1 MIKEEIKGR
10 NNMNIYQIDKL
21 CKTYGEKRLFDNISL
36 TVDSRDKIG
45 IIGVNG
51 AGKTTLL
58 NILAEKDTAENIE
71 IIKASKLAIEYLS
84 QNPEISEEATVIQQ
98 IFKGDSKVI
107 KLVGEYEEAVSLL
120 SKTPDDQKLQEKMNQ
135 ITHEMDIQNG
145 WVVESEAK
153 KILTKLKITEFDK
166 KMKELSG
173 GQRKRVALAGALIRP
188 SDILILDEP
197 TNHID
202 NDTIDFLED
211 HLKALKTALIMVTHD
226 RYFLDRVT
234 NTIVELE
241 NGNIHRYKG
250 NYSKYLEIKQQRQQD
265 EAKIEQKKQR
275 LYKQELDWIRKGVE
289 ARRTKQKARKERFEE
304 LEKDIQLSDKDELT
318 IDVATTRLGSKI
330 IEAENIGMS
339 YADKLLFEN
348 FTYTLNREDRI
359 GIVGSNGK
367 GKTTL
372 LNILAGKIEPSKGIL
387 EFGDTIKIG
396 YYTQEN
402 LDMDIELRAIEYI
415 KETAEYVSRKDGS
428 KISASQM
435 MENFLFN
442 STSQHTYIRK
452 LSGGERRRLY
462 LLKILMESPNVLF
475 LDEPTNDLDI
485 ETLSVLEEY
494 INYFDGPVVT
504 VSHDRYFL
512 DKICNKIFSFEDSF
526 EIIYTMGGY
535 QDYLDIKK
543 DTILEKDIKTTKSE
557 NTSNINQKS
566 EKNKKGKLS
575 YKEQREYECI
585 DSEIAELENKLHQ
598 IETEILLSG
607 SDFIKLQQL
616 TKSQEEIEENI
627 FDKLEKKENYEKI
640 LEDI

>member
-1 MIKEEIKGR
+1 
-10 NNMNIYQIDKL
+10 MNLYQIDKL
-21 CKTYGEKRLFDNISL
+21 CKTYGEKKLFDNISL
-36 TVDSRDKIG
+36 TVDSGDKIG

-58 NILAEKDTAENIE
+58 NILSENDTAENIE
-71 IIKASKLAIEYLS
+71 VMKASRLVIEYLS

-98 IFKGDSKVI
+98 IFKGDSKII
-107 KLVGEYEEAVSLL
+107 KLVGRYEEIVSLL
-120 SKTPDDQKLQEKMNQ
+120 SKTPEDKQLQEEMNKVTQ
-135 ITHEMDIQNG
+135 EMDTQNG
-145 WVVESEAK
+145 WALESEAK
-153 KILTKLKITEFDK
+153 KILTKLKIIEFDK

-211 HLKALKTALIMVTHD
+211 HLKSLRTSLIMVTHD

-234 NTIVELE
+234 NTIIELE
-241 NGNIHRYKG
+241 NGKLHRYKG

-265 EAKIEQKKQR
+265 EAKIELKKQR

-289 ARRTKQKARKERFEE
+289 ARRTKQKARKERFED
-304 LEKDIQLSDKDELT
+304 LEKEIQISDKDEFT
-318 IDVATTRLGSKI
+318 IDVATSRLGSKI
-330 IEAENIGMS
+330 IEAENIKMAYGE
-339 YADKLLFEN
+339 KLLFDK
-348 FTYTLNREDRI
+348 FTYTINKEDRI
-359 GIVGSNGK
+359 GIIGENGK

-372 LNILAGKIEPSKGIL
+372 LNILAGKITPIEGNI
-387 EFGDTIKIG
+387 EFGDTVKIG

-402 LDMDIELRAIEYI
+402 LDMNTELRAIEYI
-415 KETAEYVSRKDGS
+415 KETAEYVSKKDGT

-442 STSQHTYIRK
+442 ATSQHTYIRK

-494 INYFDGPVVT
+494 INYFEGPVIT

-512 DKICNKIFSFEDSF
+512 DKICNKIFSFEENN
-526 EIIYTMGGY
+526 EILYTMGGY
-535 QDYLDIKK
+535 QEYLDIKK
-543 DTILEKDIKTTKSE
+543 DIVVEKDLKTIKSE
-557 NTSNINQKS
+557 NEINTNQKFD
-566 EKNKKGKLS
+566 KNKKVKLS
-575 YKEQREYECI
+575 YKEQREYENI
-585 DSEIAELENKLHQ
+585 DTEIEKLEAKLHQ
-598 IETEILLSG
+598 IETEIISSG
-607 SDFIKLQQL
+607 SDFVKLQQL
-616 TKSQEEIEENI
+616 AKAQEETEE
-627 FDKLEKKENYEKI
+627 FLLERLERKENLEKI
-640 LEDI
+640 LENL

>member
-1 MIKEEIKGR
+1 
-10 NNMNIYQIDKL
+10 MNLYQIDKL
-21 CKTYGEKRLFDNISL
+21 CKTYGEKKLFDNISL
-36 TVDSRDKIG
+36 TVDSGDKIG

-58 NILAEKDTAENIE
+58 NILSENDTAENIE
-71 IIKASKLAIEYLS
+71 VMKASRLVIEYLS

-98 IFKGDSKVI
+98 IFKGDSKII
-107 KLVGEYEEAVSLL
+107 KLVGRYEEIVSLL
-120 SKTPDDQKLQEKMNQ
+120 SKTPEDKQLQEEMNKVTQ
-135 ITHEMDIQNG
+135 EMDTQNG
-145 WVVESEAK
+145 WALESEAK

-211 HLKALKTALIMVTHD
+211 HLKSLRTSLIMVTHD

-234 NTIVELE
+234 NTIIELE
-241 NGNIHRYKG
+241 NGKLHRYKG

-265 EAKIEQKKQR
+265 EAKIELKKQR

-289 ARRTKQKARKERFEE
+289 ARRTKQKARKERFED
-304 LEKDIQLSDKDELT
+304 LEKEIQISDKDEFT
-318 IDVATTRLGSKI
+318 IDVATSRLGSKI
-330 IEAENIGMS
+330 IEAENIKMAYGE
-339 YADKLLFEN
+339 KLLFDK
-348 FTYTLNREDRI
+348 FTYNINKEDRI
-359 GIVGSNGK
+359 GIIGENGK

-372 LNILAGKIEPSKGIL
+372 LNILAGKITPIEGNI
-387 EFGDTIKIG
+387 EFGDTVKIG

-402 LDMDIELRAIEYI
+402 LDMNTELRAIEYI
-415 KETAEYVSRKDGS
+415 KETAEYVSKKDGT

-442 STSQHTYIRK
+442 ATSQHTYIRK

-494 INYFDGPVVT
+494 INYFEGPVIT

-512 DKICNKIFSFEDSF
+512 DKICNKIFSFEENN
-526 EIIYTMGGY
+526 EILYTMGGY
-535 QDYLDIKK
+535 QEYLDIKK
-543 DTILEKDIKTTKSE
+543 DIVVEKDLKTIKSE
-557 NTSNINQKS
+557 NEINTNQKFD
-566 EKNKKGKLS
+566 KNKKVKLS
-575 YKEQREYECI
+575 YKEQREYENI
-585 DSEIAELENKLHQ
+585 DTEIEKLEAKLHQ
-598 IETEILLSG
+598 IETEIISSG
-607 SDFIKLQQL
+607 SDFVKLQQL
-616 TKSQEEIEENI
+616 AKAQEETEE
-627 FDKLEKKENYEKI
+627 FLLERLERKENLEKI
-640 LEDI
+640 LENL

>member
-1 MIKEEIKGR
+1 
-10 NNMNIYQIDKL
+10 MNLYQIDKL
-21 CKTYGEKRLFDNISL
+21 CKTYGEKKLFDNISL
-36 TVDSRDKIG
+36 TVDSGDKIG

-58 NILAEKDTAENIE
+58 NILAENDTAENIE
-71 IIKASKLAIEYLS
+71 VMKASRLAIEYLS

-98 IFKGDSKVI
+98 IFKGDSKII
-107 KLVGEYEEAVSLL
+107 KLVGSYEEIVSLL
-120 SKTPDDQKLQEKMNQ
+120 SKNPEDKKLQDEMNQ

-145 WVVESEAK
+145 WDLESEAK

-202 NDTIDFLED
+202 NDTIDFLEE
-211 HLKALKTALIMVTHD
+211 HLKSLKTALVMVTHD

-241 NGNIHRYKG
+241 NGKLYRYKG

-265 EAKIEQKKQR
+265 EAKIELKKQR
-275 LYKQELDWIRKGVE
+275 LYKHELEWIRKGVE
-289 ARRTKQKARKERFEE
+289 ARRTKQKARKERFED
-304 LEKDIQLSDKDELT
+304 LEKEIQIDDKDDFT
-318 IDVATTRLGSKI
+318 IDVATSRLGSKI
-330 IEAENIGMS
+330 IEAENLKMAYG
-339 YADKLLFEN
+339 DKLLFDN
-348 FTYTLNREDRI
+348 FTYTVNKDDRI
-359 GIVGSNGK
+359 GIIGDNGK

-372 LNILAGKIEPSKGIL
+372 LNILAGKITPLTGNI
-387 EFGDTIKIG
+387 EFGDTVKIG

-402 LDMDIELRAIEYI
+402 LDMNIELRAIEYI
-415 KETAEYVSRKDGS
+415 KETAEYVSKKDGS

-442 STSQHTYIRK
+442 ATSQHTYIRK

-494 INYFDGPVVT
+494 INYFEGPVIT

-512 DKICNKIFSFEDSF
+512 DKICNKIFSFEANN
-526 EIIYTMGGY
+526 EILYTMGGY
-535 QDYLDIKK
+535 QEYLDIKK
-543 DTILEKDIKTTKSE
+543 DIGTEKNSKTIKVE
-557 NTSNINQKS
+557 NTSNTAQKP
-566 EKNKKGKLS
+566 EKNKKIKLS
-575 YKEQREYECI
+575 YKEQREYENI
-585 DSEIAELENKLHQ
+585 DAEIEKLENKLHQ
-598 IETEILLSG
+598 IENEIISAG
-607 SDFIKLQQL
+607 SDFVKLQQL
-616 TKSQEEIEENI
+616 TKAQEEIEELLLE
-627 FDKLEKKENYEKI
+627 KLERKENFEKI
-640 LEDI
+640 LENL

>member
-1 MIKEEIKGR
+1 
-10 NNMNIYQIDKL
+10 MNLYQIDKL
-21 CKTYGEKRLFDNISL
+21 CKTYGEKKLFDNISL
-36 TVDSRDKIG
+36 TVDSGDKIG

-58 NILAEKDTAENIE
+58 NILSENDTAENIE
-71 IIKASKLAIEYLS
+71 VMKASRLVIEYLS

-98 IFKGDSKVI
+98 IFKGDSKII
-107 KLVGEYEEAVSLL
+107 KLVGRYEEIVSLL
-120 SKTPDDQKLQEKMNQ
+120 SKTPEDKQLQEEMNKVTQ
-135 ITHEMDIQNG
+135 EMDTQNG
-145 WVVESEAK
+145 WALESEAK

-211 HLKALKTALIMVTHD
+211 HLKSLRTSLIMVTHD

-234 NTIVELE
+234 NTIIELE
-241 NGNIHRYKG
+241 NGKLHRYKG

-265 EAKIEQKKQR
+265 EAKIELKKQR

-289 ARRTKQKARKERFEE
+289 ARRTKQKARKERFED
-304 LEKDIQLSDKDELT
+304 LEKEIQISDKDEFT
-318 IDVATTRLGSKI
+318 IDVATSRLGSKI
-330 IEAENIGMS
+330 IEAENIKMAYGE
-339 YADKLLFEN
+339 KLLFDK
-348 FTYTLNREDRI
+348 FTYTINKEDRI
-359 GIVGSNGK
+359 GIIGENGK

-372 LNILAGKIEPSKGIL
+372 LNILAGKITPIEGNI
-387 EFGDTIKIG
+387 EFGDTVKIG

-402 LDMDIELRAIEYI
+402 LDMNTELRAIEYI
-415 KETAEYVSRKDGS
+415 KETAEYVSKKDGT

-442 STSQHTYIRK
+442 ATSQHTYIRK

-494 INYFDGPVVT
+494 INYFEGPVIT

-512 DKICNKIFSFEDSF
+512 DKICNKIFSFEENN
-526 EIIYTMGGY
+526 EILYTMGGY
-535 QDYLDIKK
+535 QEYLDIKK
-543 DTILEKDIKTTKSE
+543 DIVVEKDLKTIKSE
-557 NTSNINQKS
+557 NEINTNQKFD
-566 EKNKKGKLS
+566 KNKKVKLS
-575 YKEQREYECI
+575 YKEQREYENI
-585 DSEIAELENKLHQ
+585 DTEIEKLEAKLHQ
-598 IETEILLSG
+598 IETEIISSG
-607 SDFIKLQQL
+607 SDFVKLQQL
-616 TKSQEEIEENI
+616 AKAQEETEE
-627 FDKLEKKENYEKI
+627 FLLERLERKENLEKI
-640 LEDI
+640 LENL

>member
-1 MIKEEIKGR
+1 
-10 NNMNIYQIDKL
+10 MNLYQIDKL
-21 CKTYGEKRLFDNISL
+21 CKTYGEKKLFDNISL
-36 TVDSRDKIG
+36 TVDSGDKIG

-58 NILAEKDTAENIE
+58 NILSENDTAENIE
-71 IIKASKLAIEYLS
+71 VMKASRLVIEYLS

-98 IFKGDSKVI
+98 IFKGDSKII
-107 KLVGEYEEAVSLL
+107 KLVGRYEEIVSLL
-120 SKTPDDQKLQEKMNQ
+120 SKTPEDKQLQEEMNKVTQ
-135 ITHEMDIQNG
+135 EMDTQNG
-145 WVVESEAK
+145 WALESEAK

-211 HLKALKTALIMVTHD
+211 HLKSLRTSLIMVTHD

-234 NTIVELE
+234 NTIIELE
-241 NGNIHRYKG
+241 NGKLHRYKG

-265 EAKIEQKKQR
+265 EAKIELKKQR

-289 ARRTKQKARKERFEE
+289 ARRTKQKARKERFED
-304 LEKDIQLSDKDELT
+304 LEKEIQISDKDEFT
-318 IDVATTRLGSKI
+318 IDVATSRLGSKI
-330 IEAENIGMS
+330 IEAENIKMAYGE
-339 YADKLLFEN
+339 KLLFDK
-348 FTYTLNREDRI
+348 FTYTINKEDRI
-359 GIVGSNGK
+359 GIIGENGK

-372 LNILAGKIEPSKGIL
+372 LNILAGKITPIEGNI
-387 EFGDTIKIG
+387 EFGDTVKIG

-402 LDMDIELRAIEYI
+402 LDMNTELRAIEYI
-415 KETAEYVSRKDGS
+415 KETAEYVSKKDGT

-442 STSQHTYIRK
+442 ATSQHTYIRK

-494 INYFDGPVVT
+494 INYFEGPVIT

-512 DKICNKIFSFEDSF
+512 DKICNKIFSFEENN
-526 EIIYTMGGY
+526 EILYTMGGY
-535 QDYLDIKK
+535 QEYLDIKK
-543 DTILEKDIKTTKSE
+543 DIVVEKDLKTIKSE
-557 NTSNINQKS
+557 NEINTNQKFD
-566 EKNKKGKLS
+566 KNKKVKLS
-575 YKEQREYECI
+575 YKEQREYENI
-585 DSEIAELENKLHQ
+585 DTEIEKLEAKLHQ
-598 IETEILLSG
+598 IETEIISSG
-607 SDFIKLQQL
+607 SDFVKLQQL
-616 TKSQEEIEENI
+616 AKAQEETEEFLLERLERKEN
-627 FDKLEKKENYEKI
+627 LEKFLEN
-640 LEDI
+640 L

>member
-1 MIKEEIKGR
+1 
-10 NNMNIYQIDKL
+10 MNLYQIDKL
-21 CKTYGEKRLFDNISL
+21 CKTYGEKKLFDNISL
-36 TVDSRDKIG
+36 TVDSGDKIG

-58 NILAEKDTAENIE
+58 NILAENDTAENIE
-71 IIKASKLAIEYLS
+71 VMKASRLAIEYLS

-98 IFKGDSKVI
+98 IFKGDSKII
-107 KLVGEYEEAVSLL
+107 KLVGSYEEIVSLL
-120 SKTPDDQKLQEKMNQ
+120 SKNPEDKKLQDEMNQ

-145 WVVESEAK
+145 WDLESEAK

-202 NDTIDFLED
+202 NDTIDFLEE
-211 HLKALKTALIMVTHD
+211 HLKSLKTALVMVTHD

-241 NGNIHRYKG
+241 NGKLYRYKG

-265 EAKIEQKKQR
+265 EAKIELKKQR
-275 LYKQELDWIRKGVE
+275 LYKHELEWIRKGVE
-289 ARRTKQKARKERFEE
+289 ARRTKQKARKERFED
-304 LEKDIQLSDKDELT
+304 LEKEIQIDDKDDFT
-318 IDVATTRLGSKI
+318 IDVATSRLGSKI
-330 IEAENIGMS
+330 IEAENLKMAYG
-339 YADKLLFEN
+339 DKLLFDN
-348 FTYTLNREDRI
+348 FTYTVNKDDRI
-359 GIVGSNGK
+359 GIIGDNGK

-372 LNILAGKIEPSKGIL
+372 LNILAGKITPLTGNI
-387 EFGDTIKIG
+387 EFGDTVKIG

-402 LDMDIELRAIEYI
+402 LDMNIELRAIEYI
-415 KETAEYVSRKDGS
+415 KETAEYVSKKDGS

-442 STSQHTYIRK
+442 ATSQHTYIRK

-494 INYFDGPVVT
+494 INYFEGPVIT

-512 DKICNKIFSFEDSF
+512 DKICNKIFSFEANN
-526 EIIYTMGGY
+526 EILYTMGGY
-535 QDYLDIKK
+535 QEYLDIKK
-543 DTILEKDIKTTKSE
+543 DIVTEKNSKTIKVE
-557 NTSNINQKS
+557 NTSNTAQKP
-566 EKNKKGKLS
+566 EKNKKIKLS
-575 YKEQREYECI
+575 YKEQREYEKI
-585 DSEIAELENKLHQ
+585 DAEIEKLENKLHQ
-598 IETEILLSG
+598 IENEIISAG
-607 SDFIKLQQL
+607 SDFVKLQQL
-616 TKSQEEIEENI
+616 TKAQEETEELLLE
-627 FDKLEKKENYEKI
+627 KLERKENFEKI
-640 LEDI
+640 LENL

>member
-1 MIKEEIKGR
+1 
-10 NNMNIYQIDKL
+10 MNLYQIDKL
-21 CKTYGEKRLFDNISL
+21 CKTYGEKKLFDNISL
-36 TVDSRDKIG
+36 TVDSGDKIG

-58 NILAEKDTAENIE
+58 NILSENDTAENIE
-71 IIKASKLAIEYLS
+71 VMKASRLVIEYLS

-98 IFKGDSKVI
+98 IFKGDSKII
-107 KLVGEYEEAVSLL
+107 KLVGRYEEIVSLL
-120 SKTPDDQKLQEKMNQ
+120 SKTPEDKQLQEEMNKVTQ
-135 ITHEMDIQNG
+135 EMDTQNG
-145 WVVESEAK
+145 WALESEAK
-153 KILTKLKITEFDK
+153 KILTKLKIIEFDK

-211 HLKALKTALIMVTHD
+211 HLKSLRTSLIMVTHD

-241 NGNIHRYKG
+241 NGKLHRYKG

-265 EAKIEQKKQR
+265 EAKIELKKQR

-289 ARRTKQKARKERFEE
+289 ARRTKQKARKERFED
-304 LEKDIQLSDKDELT
+304 LEKEIQISDKDEFT
-318 IDVATTRLGSKI
+318 IDVATSRLGSKI
-330 IEAENIGMS
+330 IEAENIKMAYGE
-339 YADKLLFEN
+339 KLLFDK
-348 FTYTLNREDRI
+348 FTYNINKEDRI
-359 GIVGSNGK
+359 GIIGENGK

-372 LNILAGKIEPSKGIL
+372 LNILAGKITPIEGNI
-387 EFGDTIKIG
+387 EFGDTVKIG

-402 LDMDIELRAIEYI
+402 LDMNTELRAIEYI
-415 KETAEYVSRKDGS
+415 KETAEYVSKKDGT

-442 STSQHTYIRK
+442 ATSQHTYIRK

-494 INYFDGPVVT
+494 INYFEGPVIT

-512 DKICNKIFSFEDSF
+512 DKICNKIFSFEENN
-526 EIIYTMGGY
+526 EILYTMGGY
-535 QDYLDIKK
+535 QEYLDIKK
-543 DTILEKDIKTTKSE
+543 DIVVEKDLKTIKSE
-557 NTSNINQKS
+557 NEINTNQKFD
-566 EKNKKGKLS
+566 KNKKVKLS
-575 YKEQREYECI
+575 YKEQREYENI
-585 DSEIAELENKLHQ
+585 DTEIEKLEAKLHQ
-598 IETEILLSG
+598 IETEIISSG
-607 SDFIKLQQL
+607 SDFVKLQQL
-616 TKSQEEIEENI
+616 AKAQEETEE
-627 FDKLEKKENYEKI
+627 FLLERLERKENLEKI
-640 LEDI
+640 LENL

>member
-1 MIKEEIKGR
+1 
-10 NNMNIYQIDKL
+10 MNLYQIDKL
-21 CKTYGEKRLFDNISL
+21 CKTYGEKKLFDNISL
-36 TVDSRDKIG
+36 TVDSGDKIG

-58 NILAEKDTAENIE
+58 NILSENDTAENIE
-71 IIKASKLAIEYLS
+71 VMKASRLVIEYLS

-98 IFKGDSKVI
+98 IFKGDSKII
-107 KLVGEYEEAVSLL
+107 KLVGRYEEIVSLL
-120 SKTPDDQKLQEKMNQ
+120 SKTPEDKQLQEEMNKVTQ
-135 ITHEMDIQNG
+135 EMDTQNG
-145 WVVESEAK
+145 WALESEAK

-211 HLKALKTALIMVTHD
+211 HLKSLRTSLIMVTHD

-241 NGNIHRYKG
+241 NGKLHRYKG

-265 EAKIEQKKQR
+265 EAKIELKKQR

-289 ARRTKQKARKERFEE
+289 ARRTKQKARKERFED
-304 LEKDIQLSDKDELT
+304 LEKEIQISDKDEFT
-318 IDVATTRLGSKI
+318 IDVATSRLGSKI
-330 IEAENIGMS
+330 IEAENIKMAYGE
-339 YADKLLFEN
+339 KLLFDK
-348 FTYTLNREDRI
+348 FTYNINKEDRI
-359 GIVGSNGK
+359 GIIGENGK

-372 LNILAGKIEPSKGIL
+372 LNILAGKITPIEGNI
-387 EFGDTIKIG
+387 EFGDTVKIG

-402 LDMDIELRAIEYI
+402 LDMNTELRAIEYI
-415 KETAEYVSRKDGS
+415 KETAEYVSKKDGT

-442 STSQHTYIRK
+442 ATSQHTYIRK

-494 INYFDGPVVT
+494 INYFEGPVIT

-512 DKICNKIFSFEDSF
+512 DKICNKIFSFEENN
-526 EIIYTMGGY
+526 EILYTMGGY
-535 QDYLDIKK
+535 QEYLDIKK
-543 DTILEKDIKTTKSE
+543 DIVVEKDLKTIKSE
-557 NTSNINQKS
+557 NEINTNQKFD
-566 EKNKKGKLS
+566 KNKKVKLS
-575 YKEQREYECI
+575 YKEQREYENI
-585 DSEIAELENKLHQ
+585 DTEIEKLEAKLHQ
-598 IETEILLSG
+598 IETEIISSG
-607 SDFIKLQQL
+607 SDFVKLQQL
-616 TKSQEEIEENI
+616 AKAQEETEE
-627 FDKLEKKENYEKI
+627 FLLERLERKENLEKI
-640 LEDI
+640 LENL

>member
-1 MIKEEIKGR
+1 
-10 NNMNIYQIDKL
+10 MNLYQIDKL
-21 CKTYGEKRLFDNISL
+21 CKTYGEKKLFDNISL
-36 TVDSRDKIG
+36 TVDSGDKIG

-58 NILAEKDTAENIE
+58 NILSENDTAENIE
-71 IIKASKLAIEYLS
+71 VMKASRLVIEYLS

-98 IFKGDSKVI
+98 IFKGDSKII
-107 KLVGEYEEAVSLL
+107 KLVGRYEEIVSLL
-120 SKTPDDQKLQEKMNQ
+120 SKTPEDKQLQEEMNKVTQ
-135 ITHEMDIQNG
+135 EMDTQNG
-145 WVVESEAK
+145 WALESEAK

-211 HLKALKTALIMVTHD
+211 HLKSLRTSLIMVTHD

-241 NGNIHRYKG
+241 NGKLHRYKG

-265 EAKIEQKKQR
+265 EAKIELKKQR

-289 ARRTKQKARKERFEE
+289 ARRTKQKARKERFED
-304 LEKDIQLSDKDELT
+304 LEKEIQISDKDEFT
-318 IDVATTRLGSKI
+318 IDVATSRLGSKI
-330 IEAENIGMS
+330 IEAENIKMAYGE
-339 YADKLLFEN
+339 KLLFDK
-348 FTYTLNREDRI
+348 FTYTINKEDRI
-359 GIVGSNGK
+359 GIIGENGK

-372 LNILAGKIEPSKGIL
+372 LNILAGKITPIEGNI
-387 EFGDTIKIG
+387 EFGDTVKIG

-402 LDMDIELRAIEYI
+402 LDMNTELRAIEYI
-415 KETAEYVSRKDGS
+415 KETAEYVSKKDGT

-442 STSQHTYIRK
+442 ATSQHTYIRK

-494 INYFDGPVVT
+494 INYFEGPVIT

-512 DKICNKIFSFEDSF
+512 DKICNKIFSFEENN
-526 EIIYTMGGY
+526 EILYTMGGY
-535 QDYLDIKK
+535 QEYLDIKK
-543 DTILEKDIKTTKSE
+543 DIVVEKDLKTIKSE
-557 NTSNINQKS
+557 NEINTNQKFD
-566 EKNKKGKLS
+566 KNKKVKLS
-575 YKEQREYECI
+575 YKEQREYENI
-585 DSEIAELENKLHQ
+585 DTEIEKLEAKLHQ
-598 IETEILLSG
+598 IETEIISSG
-607 SDFIKLQQL
+607 SDFVKLQQL
-616 TKSQEEIEENI
+616 AKAQEETEE
-627 FDKLEKKENYEKI
+627 FLLERLERKENLEKI
-640 LEDI
+640 LENL

>member
-1 MIKEEIKGR
+1 
-10 NNMNIYQIDKL
+10 MNLYQIDKL
-21 CKTYGEKRLFDNISL
+21 CKTYGEKKLFDNISL
-36 TVDSRDKIG
+36 TVDSGDKIG

-58 NILAEKDTAENIE
+58 NILSENDTAENIE
-71 IIKASKLAIEYLS
+71 VMKASRLVIEYLS

-98 IFKGDSKVI
+98 IFKGDSKII
-107 KLVGEYEEAVSLL
+107 KLVGRYEEIVSLL
-120 SKTPDDQKLQEKMNQ
+120 SKTPEDKQLQEEMNKVTQ
-135 ITHEMDIQNG
+135 EMDTQNG
-145 WVVESEAK
+145 WALESEAK
-153 KILTKLKITEFDK
+153 KILTKLKIIEFDK

-211 HLKALKTALIMVTHD
+211 HLKSLRTSLIMVTHD

-234 NTIVELE
+234 NTIIELE
-241 NGNIHRYKG
+241 NGKLHRYKG

-265 EAKIEQKKQR
+265 EAKIELKKQR

-289 ARRTKQKARKERFEE
+289 ARRTKQKARKERFED
-304 LEKDIQLSDKDELT
+304 LEKEIQISDKDEFT
-318 IDVATTRLGSKI
+318 IDVATSRLGSKI
-330 IEAENIGMS
+330 IEAENIKMAYGE
-339 YADKLLFEN
+339 KLLFDK
-348 FTYTLNREDRI
+348 FTYNINKEDRI
-359 GIVGSNGK
+359 GIIGENGK

-372 LNILAGKIEPSKGIL
+372 LNILAGKITPIEGNI
-387 EFGDTIKIG
+387 EFGDTVKIG

-402 LDMDIELRAIEYI
+402 LDMNTELRAIEYI
-415 KETAEYVSRKDGS
+415 KETAEYVSKKDGT

-442 STSQHTYIRK
+442 ATSQHTYIRK

-494 INYFDGPVVT
+494 INYFEGPVIT

-512 DKICNKIFSFEDSF
+512 DKICNKIFSFEENN
-526 EIIYTMGGY
+526 EILYTMGGY
-535 QDYLDIKK
+535 QEYLDIKK
-543 DTILEKDIKTTKSE
+543 DIVVEKDLKTIKSE
-557 NTSNINQKS
+557 NEINTNQKFD
-566 EKNKKGKLS
+566 KNKKVKLS
-575 YKEQREYECI
+575 YKEQREYENI
-585 DSEIAELENKLHQ
+585 DTEIEKLEAKLHQ
-598 IETEILLSG
+598 IETEIISSG
-607 SDFIKLQQL
+607 SDFVKLQQL
-616 TKSQEEIEENI
+616 AKAQEETEE
-627 FDKLEKKENYEKI
+627 FLLERLERKENLEKI
-640 LEDI
+640 LENL